1 MKNLNYCEK
10 FRKNLISNLK
20 RRLGWLEEKDLY
32 IHATVL
38 TPKYGLIWLKSNERE
53 LFDKHPLTKAVENFV
68 LKHPIKTAS
77 SQSTTN
83 EPTQNVSNEPA
94 KKRLRLMNFLD
105 DEDDYLSSM
114 SNRRS
119 VSKQLEEYLET
130 IRKISKDSKEDTRL
144 FWLKYEKEWPE
155 LAAYTKAILTVPASS
170 AAVERVFSVG
180 GSILRPS
187 RRRLSD
193 RLFEMLMFLK
203 CNWHLFQND
212 IKL

>member
-1 MKNLNYCEK
+1 
-10 FRKNLISNLK
+10 
-20 RRLGWLEEKDLY
+20 
-32 IHATVL
+32 
-38 TPKYGLIWLKSNERE
+38 
-53 LFDKHPLTKAVENFV
+53 
-68 LKHPIKTAS
+68 
-77 SQSTTN
+77 
-83 EPTQNVSNEPA
+83 
-94 KKRLRLMNFLD
+94 MNFLD

>member
-1 MKNLNYCEK
+1 MPKPLILDYFDFDDIKHEKYMNNKKETFSFKCKYCPKEI
-10 FRKNLISNLK
+10 RAAIDVTSN
-20 RRLGWLEEKDLY
+20 
-32 IHATVL
+32 
-38 TPKYGLIWLKSNERE
+38 
-53 LFDKHPLTKAVENFV
+53 
-68 LKHPIKTAS
+68 
-77 SQSTTN
+77 
-83 EPTQNVSNEPA
+83 
-94 KKRLRLMNFLD
+94 
-105 DEDDYLSSM
+105 
-114 SNRRS
+114 
-119 VSKQLEEYLET
+119 
-130 IRKISKDSKEDTRL
+130 
-144 FWLKYEKEWPE
+144 WPE